1 VNFIPIDLTPLQDD
15 YEDGRFSE
23 IPDSYEANLGRMPC
37 LKLGE
42 ESLGQSGSINF
53 YLATELGLMG
63 SSSFEAAKILSIQES
78 LAEMFRSW
86 YTIISFGVAPTEA
99 DWDKWFTSGAT
110 DTEGK
115 ACREDSSQRYAIW
128 YAGRIEKLLNNAATG
143 YAVGD
148 KLSLADVLIYNIFA
162 GELKPAE
169 TGEDVPAYRT
179 VPFGNKERT
188 DAFLEAYPNL
198 RASIAAVA
206 SNENIQKWL
215 ATRGVQYF

>member
-1 VNFIPIDLTPLQDD
+1 
-15 YEDGRFSE
+15 
-23 IPDSYEANLGRMPC
+23 MPC

-63 SSSFEAAKILSIQES
+63 STSFEAAKILSIQES
-78 LAEMFRSW
+78 LAEMMRSW
-86 YTIISFGVAPTEA
+86 YTLITYGNAPTDA

-115 ACREDSSQRYAIW
+115 ASREHFTQRYALW

-148 KLSLADVLIYNIFA
+148 KLSLADVLIYNLFA
-162 GELKPAE
+162 EELKPAE
-169 TGEDVPAYRT
+169 TGENVPVWRT
-179 VPFGNKERT
+179 APFGNKERT

-206 SNENIQKWL
+206 ANENIQKWL
-215 ATRGVQYF
+215 ATRGVQNF